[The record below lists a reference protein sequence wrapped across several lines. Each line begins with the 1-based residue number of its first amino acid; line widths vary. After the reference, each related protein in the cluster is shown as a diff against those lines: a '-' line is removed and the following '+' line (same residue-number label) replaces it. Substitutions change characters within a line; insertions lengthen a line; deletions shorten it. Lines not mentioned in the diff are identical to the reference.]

1 MDSFDG
7 RKNMMRLSE
16 KSFLVSLKEKL
27 ELDHGGH
34 SPLLSM
40 EGLRGIAVFLV
51 FLVHYS
57 ALIKPWVGGESTFL
71 ANLIH
76 GLGNIGVDLF
86 FVLSGYLIYGTIIN
100 KEKFNA
106 FTYAR
111 RRLQRIYPTFLVVLI
126 VYLIASFLFPSESK
140 LPNDFGPMLIYIIQN
155 ALLLPGLFDIKPII
169 TVAWSLSYE
178 VFYYI
183 TIPVLVSLLRLKTW
197 RVNQRIFLWI
207 AVTVFGAFLWKY
219 TGGPIRLLMF
229 VSGILLF
236 ELHKNKQLLLQRGG
250 TRLFFLALGIVGLQV
265 IYEFSFLF
273 MLMSVY
279 VLFLAMCLCAFNPKS
294 TMFNWLTISS
304 LRWLGNMSYSYYLL
318 HGITLKCAFLV
329 LGMLLPIHFSSNS
342 IYYWLWI
349 PMFIATLFTSFTLY
363 ILIERPLS
371 LDVKNK

>member
-1 MDSFDG
+1 
-7 RKNMMRLSE
+7 
-16 KSFLVSLKEKL
+16 
-27 ELDHGGH
+27 
-34 SPLLSM
+34 
-40 EGLRGIAVFLV
+40 
-51 FLVHYS
+51 
-57 ALIKPWVGGESTFL
+57 
-71 ANLIH
+71 
-76 GLGNIGVDLF
+76 
-86 FVLSGYLIYGTIIN
+86 
-100 KEKFNA
+100 
-106 FTYAR
+106 
-111 RRLQRIYPTFLVVLI
+111 
-126 VYLIASFLFPSESK
+126 
-140 LPNDFGPMLIYIIQN
+140 
-155 ALLLPGLFDIKPII
+155 
-169 TVAWSLSYE
+169 
-178 VFYYI
+178 
-183 TIPVLVSLLRLKTW
+183 
-197 RVNQRIFLWI
+197 
-207 AVTVFGAFLWKY
+207 
-219 TGGPIRLLMF
+219 MF

-250 TRLFFLALGIVGLQV
+250 TRLFFLALGIVGLQT

-371 LDVKNK
+371 LDAKNK

>member
-1 MDSFDG
+1 
-7 RKNMMRLSE
+7 MRLSE

-57 ALIKPWVGGESTFL
+57 ALVKPWVAGESTFL

-100 KEKFNA
+100 KEEFKA

-126 VYLIASFLFPSESK
+126 LYLIASFLFPSESK

-229 VSGILLF
+229 ISGILLF

-250 TRLFFLALGIVGLQV
+250 TRMFVLALGIVGLQI

-279 VLFLAMCLCAFNPKS
+279 VLFLAMCLCAFNSKS

-349 PMFIATLFTSFTLY
+349 PMFIATLLTSFTVY
-363 ILIERPLS
+363 IFVERPLS

>member
-57 ALIKPWVGGESTFL
+57 TLIEPWVAGGATFL
-71 ANLIH
+71 SSLIH

-207 AVTVFGAFLWKY
+207 AVTLFGAFLWKY

-250 TRLFFLALGIVGLQV
+250 TRLFFLALGIVGLQT

-371 LDVKNK
+371 LDAKNK

>member
-57 ALIKPWVGGESTFL
+57 TLIEPWVAGGATFL
-71 ANLIH
+71 SSLIH

-250 TRLFFLALGIVGLQV
+250 TRLFFLALGIVGLQT

-371 LDVKNK
+371 LDAKNK

>member
-57 ALIKPWVGGESTFL
+57 TLIEPWVAGGATFL
-71 ANLIH
+71 SSLIH

-197 RVNQRIFLWI
+197 RVNQRSF
-207 AVTVFGAFLWKY
+207 F
-219 TGGPIRLLMF
+219 MD
-229 VSGILLF
+229 
-236 ELHKNKQLLLQRGG
+236 RGNSVWC
-250 TRLFFLALGIVGLQV
+250 FFME
-265 IYEFSFLF
+265 IYWR
-273 MLMSVY
+273 
-279 VLFLAMCLCAFNPKS
+279 A
-294 TMFNWLTISS
+294 
-304 LRWLGNMSYSYYLL
+304 
-318 HGITLKCAFLV
+318 
-329 LGMLLPIHFSSNS
+329 NS
-342 IYYWLWI
+342 ITHVCLRYTT
-349 PMFIATLFTSFTLY
+349 FRAA
-363 ILIERPLS
+363 
-371 LDVKNK
+371 